1 MARKFRVWFHVSM
14 EVDTKQE
21 QTLQWADEVILQD
34 LHDDLV
40 KDGFTIDDMDVEEC
54 KK

>member
-1 MARKFRVWFHVSM
+1 MAKKFRVWLHVSM
-14 EVDTKQE
+14 EVETDND
-21 QTLQWADEVILQD
+21 QTVEWADEIILQD

-54 KK
+54 K